1 MTKSHI
7 QPLPSKLEPV
17 LGLAVIAA
25 AGAVALEFGFDVP
38 PIAPFVLH
46 AIQVAAAA
54 LYLVGRILEIE
65 RAGRRWAVA
74 RKYLVDGLV
83 FVALIAALGL
93 GARWAV
99 VLPAATAYVVLRR
112 AGAIL
117 VSGMRML
124 YGQPA
129 LPSARL
135 HPARLMLTSFL
146 ILIFIGGLLLSLP
159 KAVSAGERA
168 ESGDPV
174 AMRVLNC
181 FFTATSAACV
191 TGLVVYD
198 TESDFS
204 RFGQIVI
211 LVLMQTGGLG
221 IMVFGSIFGL
231 MLRRQLS
238 LRESLALQDVYSY
251 QTLGEIGSM
260 VKFICITTLAIEGC
274 GALLLYD
281 MWPAEITGTAT
292 RWFYSIFHA
301 VSAFCNAGF
310 TLSEDSLMPYRA
322 LGPTYGVIMPAIV
335 LGGLGFP
342 VLADLGGLA
351 RDRVLLP
358 ALRRIGFRG
367 GQTEPAARIARL
379 NLHSKLVLIMAAVLI
394 VVPAGLFFLFE
405 STGGNGTSN
414 AAMHSMPWPE
424 RLTAALFQSVTCRT
438 AGFNTAS
445 LAINDISTSSLFL
458 MCILMFIG
466 GGPASTAGGVK
477 TVAIAVLVLGTLATL
492 RRRESVEAFHR
503 QIPASTIRHA
513 AVVIMV
519 MFCLVSTV
527 VLLLSYTESAS
538 LAEVLFESVSA
549 CGTVGLSTGLTP
561 DLTIA
566 GKLVIM
572 LAMFAGRLGPLTLLI
587 ALAGRERTSAYSY
600 PVEPITIG

>member
-1 MTKSHI
+1 M
-7 QPLPSKLEPV
+7 
-17 LGLAVIAA
+17 
-25 AGAVALEFGFDVP
+25 
-38 PIAPFVLH
+38 
-46 AIQVAAAA
+46 
-54 LYLVGRILEIE
+54 
-65 RAGRRWAVA
+65 
-74 RKYLVDGLV
+74 
-83 FVALIAALGL
+83 
-93 GARWAV
+93 
-99 VLPAATAYVVLRR
+99 PA
-112 AGAIL
+112 
-117 VSGMRML
+117 
-124 YGQPA
+124 
-129 LPSARL
+129 
-135 HPARLMLTSFL
+135 
-146 ILIFIGGLLLSLP
+146 
-159 KAVSAGERA
+159 
-168 ESGDPV
+168 
-174 AMRVLNC
+174 
-181 FFTATSAACV
+181 
-191 TGLVVYD
+191 
-198 TESDFS
+198 
-204 RFGQIVI
+204 
-211 LVLMQTGGLG
+211 
-221 IMVFGSIFGL
+221 
-231 MLRRQLS
+231 
-238 LRESLALQDVYSY
+238 
-251 QTLGEIGSM
+251 
-260 VKFICITTLAIEGC
+260 
-274 GALLLYD
+274 
-281 MWPAEITGTAT
+281 ITGTAT

-310 TLSEDSLMPYRA
+310 ALSEDSLMPYRS

-342 VLADLGGLA
+342 VLADIGGLA

-367 GQTEPAARIARL
+367 GRTEPAVRIARL
-379 NLHSKLVLIMAAVLI
+379 NLHSKLVLIMTAVLI

-405 STGGNGTSN
+405 STGGAGTSD
-414 AAMHSMPWPE
+414 AAMHSMAWPE

-445 LAINDISTSSLFL
+445 LAVDDISTSSLFL

-466 GGPASTAGGVK
+466 GAPASTAGGVK
-477 TVAIAVLVLGTLATL
+477 TVAIAMLVLGTLATL
-492 RRRESVEAFHR
+492 RRRENVEAFHR

>member
-1 MTKSHI
+1 M
-7 QPLPSKLEPV
+7 EPV

-25 AGAVALEFGFDVP
+25 AGSVALEFGFEDP
-38 PIAPFVLH
+38 PNPWSVLQ
-46 AIQVAAAA
+46 IVQAAAVA
-54 LYLVGRILEIE
+54 LFLFGRILEIVH
-65 RAGRRWAVA
+65 AGRRWPVA
-74 RKYLVDGLV
+74 RKYLADGLV
-83 FVALIAALGL
+83 FVALIAALGF
-93 GARWAV
+93 GVRWTV

-117 VSGMRML
+117 VSGMRIL

-135 HPARLMLTSFL
+135 HPARLMQTSFL

-159 KAVSAGERA
+159 RAMSPEKRA
-168 ESGDPV
+168 ESGEPV
-174 AMRVLNC
+174 AMRVLNS

-204 RFGQIVI
+204 RVGQIVI
-211 LVLMQTGGLG
+211 LVLMQAGGLG

-238 LRESLALQDVYSY
+238 LRESLALQDVYSH

-260 VKFICITTLAIEGC
+260 VKFICIFTLLIEGL

-281 MWPAEITGTAT
+281 MWPAEVTGVAT

-310 TLSEDSLMPYRA
+310 ALNADSLMPYRA
-322 LGPTYGVIMPAIV
+322 LGPTYCVIMPAII

-351 RDRVLLP
+351 RDRLLLP
-358 ALRRIGFRG
+358 VLRRIGFRG
-367 GQTEPAARIARL
+367 GQAEPAAQIARL

-405 STGGNGTSN
+405 SAGGIGTSD
-414 AAMHSMPWPE
+414 AAMRSMPWAE
-424 RLTAALFQSVTCRT
+424 RLAAALFQSVTCRT
-438 AGFNTAS
+438 AGFSTVS
-445 LAINDISTSSLFL
+445 LAIDDISTSSLFL
-458 MCILMFIG
+458 MCVLMFIG
-466 GGPASTAGGVK
+466 GAPASTAGGVK
-477 TVAIAVLVLGTLATL
+477 TVAIAMLVLGTLATL
-492 RRRESVEAFHR
+492 RKRENVEAFHR

>member
-1 MTKSHI
+1 M
-7 QPLPSKLEPV
+7 PPPPSKMELV
-17 LGLAVIAA
+17 LGLAVTAA

-46 AIQVAAAA
+46 VIQVAAAA

-159 KAVSAGERA
+159 KAQSVGKRA
-168 ESGDPV
+168 ESGEPV

-260 VKFICITTLAIEGC
+260 VKFICITTLAIEAC

-405 STGGNGTSN
+405 STGGNGTSG

-445 LAINDISTSSLFL
+445 LAIDDISTSSLFL

-477 TVAIAVLVLGTLATL
+477 TVAIAMLVLGTLATL
-492 RRRESVEAFHR
+492 RKRENVEAFHR

-519 MFCLVSTV
+519 MFCLVSMV

>member
-1 MTKSHI
+1 ME
-7 QPLPSKLEPV
+7 LV
-17 LGLAVIAA
+17 LGLAVTAA

-99 VLPAATAYVVLRR
+99 VLPATTAYVVLRR

-159 KAVSAGERA
+159 KAQSVGKRA
-168 ESGDPV
+168 ESGEPV

-204 RFGQIVI
+204 RVGQIVI
-211 LVLMQTGGLG
+211 LVLMQAGGLG

-238 LRESLALQDVYSY
+238 LRESLALQDAYSH

-260 VKFICITTLAIEGC
+260 VKFICISTLAIEGL

-281 MWPAEITGTAT
+281 MWPAEVTDTAT

-310 TLSEDSLMPYRA
+310 ALSADSLMPYRA
-322 LGPTYGVIMPAIV
+322 LGPTYGVIMPAII

-358 ALRRIGFRG
+358 ALRRIGFRS
-367 GQTEPAARIARL
+367 GQAEPAVRIARL

-405 STGGNGTSN
+405 STGGIGASD
-414 AAMHSMPWPE
+414 AAMRSMPWPE
-424 RLTAALFQSVTCRT
+424 RLAAALFQSVTCRT
-438 AGFNTAS
+438 AGFSTVS
-445 LAINDISTSSLFL
+445 LAIDDISTSSLFL
-458 MCILMFIG
+458 MCVLMFIG
-466 GGPASTAGGVK
+466 GAPASTAGGVK
-477 TVAIAVLVLGTLATL
+477 TVAIAMLVLGTLATL
-492 RRRESVEAFHR
+492 RKRENVEAFHR

>member
-1 MTKSHI
+1 ME
-7 QPLPSKLEPV
+7 LV
-17 LGLAVIAA
+17 LGLAVTAA

-93 GARWAV
+93 GERWTF

-159 KAVSAGERA
+159 KAQSVGKRA
-168 ESGDPV
+168 ESGEPV

-204 RFGQIVI
+204 RVGQIVI
-211 LVLMQTGGLG
+211 LVLMQAGGLG

-238 LRESLALQDVYSY
+238 LRESLALQDAYSH

-260 VKFICITTLAIEGC
+260 VKFICISTLAIEGL

-281 MWPAEITGTAT
+281 MWPAEVTDTAT

-310 TLSEDSLMPYRA
+310 ALSADSLMPYRA
-322 LGPTYGVIMPAIV
+322 LGPTYGVIMPAII

-358 ALRRIGFRG
+358 ALRRIGFRS
-367 GQTEPAARIARL
+367 GQAEPAVRIARL

-405 STGGNGTSN
+405 STGGIGASD
-414 AAMHSMPWPE
+414 AAMRSMPWPE
-424 RLTAALFQSVTCRT
+424 RLAAALFQSVTCRT
-438 AGFNTAS
+438 AGFSTVS
-445 LAINDISTSSLFL
+445 LAIDDISTSSLFL
-458 MCILMFIG
+458 MCVLMFIG
-466 GGPASTAGGVK
+466 GAPASTAGGVK
-477 TVAIAVLVLGTLATL
+477 TVAIAMLVLGTLATL
-492 RRRESVEAFHR
+492 RKRENVEAFHR

-549 CGTVGLSTGLTP
+549 CGTVGLSTGLTR

>member
-1 MTKSHI
+1 M
-7 QPLPSKLEPV
+7 EPV

-25 AGAVALEFGFDVP
+25 AGGVALEFGFDVP

-46 AIQVAAAA
+46 AIQIAAVA
-54 LYLVGRILEIE
+54 LYLAVRISEIV
-65 RAGRRWAVA
+65 RAGRRWPVA
-74 RKYLVDGLV
+74 RKYFVDGLV
-83 FVALIAALGL
+83 LVASIAALGF
-93 GARWAV
+93 GVRGAV
-99 VLPAATAYVVLRR
+99 VLPAATAYVVLRK

-129 LPSARL
+129 VPSARL

-146 ILIFIGGLLLSLP
+146 ILILIGGLLLSLP
-159 KAVSAGERA
+159 KALSADPPAGFAGQRA
-168 ESGDPV
+168 ESGEPV

-238 LRESLALQDVYSY
+238 LRESLALQDVYSH

-260 VKFICITTLAIEGC
+260 VKFICIFTLVIEGC

-281 MWPAEITGTAT
+281 MWPAEINDTAT

-310 TLSEDSLMPYRA
+310 ALSADSLMPYRS

-342 VLADLGGLA
+342 VLADIGGLA

-367 GQTEPAARIARL
+367 GRTEPAVRIARL
-379 NLHSKLVLIMAAVLI
+379 NLHSKLVLIMTAVLI

-405 STGGNGTSN
+405 STGGAGTSD
-414 AAMHSMPWPE
+414 AAMHSMDWPE

-445 LAINDISTSSLFL
+445 LAIDDISTSSVFL

-477 TVAIAVLVLGTLATL
+477 TVAIAMLVLGTLATL
-492 RRRESVEAFHR
+492 RRRENVEAFHR
-503 QIPASTIRHA
+503 KIPASTIRHA